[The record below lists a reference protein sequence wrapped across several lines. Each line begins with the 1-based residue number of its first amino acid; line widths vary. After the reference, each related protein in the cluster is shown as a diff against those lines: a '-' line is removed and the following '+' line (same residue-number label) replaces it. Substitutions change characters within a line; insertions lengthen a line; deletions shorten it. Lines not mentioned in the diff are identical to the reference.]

1 MNASS
6 GGARSQQGEQTR
18 NRIVNCAMNVA
29 SRQGLDAL
37 SIGELAKEL
46 GMSKSGLFAHFGSKE
61 ELQIA
66 TIQAAEATFSRAI
79 VHPAKEQPAGLSQLR
94 ALLVNY
100 LRYLENCVFPGGCFF
115 SAVSA
120 EFDDRPGRV
129 RDRIALSERKWRA
142 LLEAQ
147 ARTAQEKG
155 ELIDG
160 ADPVQL
166 VFELKAFV
174 HEANFNRRLL
184 DDADGIQNAW
194 RAIENRL
201 LTSAS
206 ATGRT
211 ALESALS

>member
-1 MNASS
+1 MNAF
-6 GGARSQQGEQTR
+6 GGGPRSHQGEQTR

-66 TIQAAEATFSRAI
+66 TIQAAEATFSQAI
-79 VHPAKEQPAGLSQLR
+79 VHPAKEHPTGLAQLR

-129 RDRIALSERKWRA
+129 RDRIALSERKWRD

-147 ARTAQEKG
+147 ARAAHDKG
-155 ELIDG
+155 ELNDG
-160 ADPVQL
+160 VDPVQL
-166 VFELKAFV
+166 VFELKAFI

-184 DDADGIQNAW
+184 DDTNVIQNAL

-201 LTSAS
+201 TTSAS
-206 ATGRT
+206 ETGRSV
-211 ALESALS
+211 LL